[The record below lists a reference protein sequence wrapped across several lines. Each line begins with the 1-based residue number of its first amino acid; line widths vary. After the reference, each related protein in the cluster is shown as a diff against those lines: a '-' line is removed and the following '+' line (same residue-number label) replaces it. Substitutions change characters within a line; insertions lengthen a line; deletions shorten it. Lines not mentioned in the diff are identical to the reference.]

1 MDTTGLTLYSL
12 EAEEK
17 TFLAAFRMPE
27 VCCFL
32 LLLLHTNTNKSSFS
46 AEQWV
51 FLHSHMQIPCISSPL
66 NSLMQVSIGKRKKY
80 GCHMQISAK
89 ASYTSTWKFWL
100 RKLEGCVPVSG
111 ISEHPVFLCSL
122 YSSVLQGVCSE
133 PNSPRRPNAHTLHQ
147 TPAHKQ

>member
-17 TFLAAFRMPE
+17 TFLAAFSMPE

-51 FLHSHMQIPCISSPL
+51 FLHSHMQIPCISSPQL
-66 NSLMQVSIGKRKKY
+66 TDASFYWEEEEVWLPYADFRKGILHFY
-80 GCHMQISAK
+80 
-89 ASYTSTWKFWL
+89 
-100 RKLEGCVPVSG
+100 LEILAEEAGGLCTCVW
-111 ISEHPVFLCSL
+111 HF
-122 YSSVLQGVCSE
+122 
-133 PNSPRRPNAHTLHQ
+133 
-147 TPAHKQ
+147 